1 MIDNSPW
8 ENVGMLEDE
17 THAISSDE
25 DQDPQRRTSRAVR
38 RRASRTLS
46 ESRHRSP
53 SRTTQI
59 PKEMV
64 EMQAQM
70 AQMATMMMEMQ
81 EMATAAKAKAKSRSK
96 AAGSGQT
103 APKENKKAALTGR
116 EADFPTL
123 SHRYSYDVT
132 FNILGSITE
141 QALTFKWK
149 LLLLMLRMKQ
159 AVEADKSTRRR
170 WKRNPRWIM
179 HMNGRFLAGLWGHLG
194 SARQLCFNPKVYPL
208 ALADTEEKESKD
220 KRRGSK
226 GSN

>member
-1 MIDNSPW
+1 
-8 ENVGMLEDE
+8 MLEDE
-17 THAISSDE
+17 AHAISSDE
-25 DQDPQRRTSRAVR
+25 LQEPEQRTSRSVR

-46 ESRHRSP
+46 DTRARSQSKSP
-53 SRTTQI
+53 QM
-59 PKEMV
+59 PKEML

-81 EMATAAKAKAKSRSK
+81 EMATAAKAKAKSQSK
-96 AAGSGQT
+96 AAASGQT
-103 APKENKKAALTGR
+103 APKEKKENKKAALTGR

-123 SHRYSYDVT
+123 SQRYSYDVT

-141 QALTFKWK
+141 QTLTFKWK

-159 AVEADKSTRRR
+159 AVESDKTTKRR

-208 ALADTEEKESKD
+208 ALGETEEKEARD

-226 GSN
+226 SSN